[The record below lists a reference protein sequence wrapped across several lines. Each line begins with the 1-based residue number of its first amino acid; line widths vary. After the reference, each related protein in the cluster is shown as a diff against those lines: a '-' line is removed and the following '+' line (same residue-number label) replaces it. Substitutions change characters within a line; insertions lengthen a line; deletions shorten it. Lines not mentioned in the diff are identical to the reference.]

1 MTKSVL
7 RFVTLTMF
15 LTILIVAPPFTPAFA
30 MGGGA
35 GGTGTGAYP
44 SSLMRLD
51 SLDQP
56 SSQPRPAHIKSI
68 HKIKRISR
76 HSSIRQPG
84 T

>member
-7 RFVTLTMF
+7 RLVTLTML
-15 LTILIVAPPFTPAFA
+15 LTILIVAPVFA

-51 SLDQP
+51 SPDQP
-56 SSQPRPAHIKSI
+56 SSQPGPAHIKSI
-68 HKIKRISR
+68 HKIKRITR
-76 HSSIRQPG
+76 RSSIRQPG